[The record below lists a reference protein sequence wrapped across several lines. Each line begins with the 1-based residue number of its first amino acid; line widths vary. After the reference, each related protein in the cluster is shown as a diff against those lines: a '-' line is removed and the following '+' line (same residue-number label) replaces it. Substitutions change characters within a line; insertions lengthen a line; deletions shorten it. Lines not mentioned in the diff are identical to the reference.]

1 MLRKT
6 PFAPSFGPK
15 DVGALK
21 ERLKRLRTRE
31 GEECVAVQWSPKPEE
46 VRLGM
51 KDLARKTGF
60 ERLSLQELLA
70 LILKRAQEERDDPRG
85 TEEACPYEVAFRGWL
100 RNLKDLSE
108 EKNERLGKVLERMEE
123 TAMREI
129 RAVTEKDF
137 LRFVLDVGMDRFEDR
152 LDRLIA
158 KDSAPKDQN
167 YRERLARYLEEEMQG
182 ILKETQE
189 KVEEAKTSLQKV
201 MDELPKPRENPP
213 PLVHKQ
219 PGSINLQ
226 SKVDFPKT
234 ERATAVCWG
243 PGGVARRPGTNEFL
257 AIDEEGY
264 MVMFDGIKGGPR
276 KEVKVDVNMGS
287 LFNCVEFS
295 PDGSLFLVGT
305 SYKKSC
311 LSSRGG
317 RLQKKEE
324 VDQGEVWKH

>member
-1 MLRKT
+1 
-6 PFAPSFGPK
+6 
-15 DVGALK
+15 
-21 ERLKRLRTRE
+21 
-31 GEECVAVQWSPKPEE
+31 
-46 VRLGM
+46 
-51 KDLARKTGF
+51 
-60 ERLSLQELLA
+60 
-70 LILKRAQEERDDPRG
+70 
-85 TEEACPYEVAFRGWL
+85 VAFRGWL